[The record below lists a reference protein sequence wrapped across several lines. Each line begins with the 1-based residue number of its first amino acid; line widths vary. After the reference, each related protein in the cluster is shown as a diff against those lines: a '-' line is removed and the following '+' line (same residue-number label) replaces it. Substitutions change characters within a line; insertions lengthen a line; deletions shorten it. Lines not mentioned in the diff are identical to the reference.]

1 MQNTRGATSMETA
14 TALENLAGSLEGQAK
29 WSEARAVL
37 RQALD
42 MRRSLISPRPDSPQI
57 GCRSDDELL
66 QPPSTQAQMD
76 DAAHSNQDSRL

>member
-1 MQNTRGATSMETA
+1 VRAVCMQNTRGATSMETA

-57 GCRSDDELL
+57 GRTLRLLAAVELRCAVL
-66 QPPSTQAQMD
+66 TKV
-76 DAAHSNQDSRL
+76 RVLGW